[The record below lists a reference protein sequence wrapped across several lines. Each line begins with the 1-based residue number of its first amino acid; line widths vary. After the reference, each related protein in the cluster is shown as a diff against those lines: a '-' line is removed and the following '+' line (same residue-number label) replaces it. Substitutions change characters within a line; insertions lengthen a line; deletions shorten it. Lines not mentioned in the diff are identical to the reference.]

1 MPDVSIVRTSDLVHM
16 LTVMKREQVVSGK
29 KQAQVESCMV
39 RFAKGPT
46 NNGTCSILSLT
57 RDLTGLTYVQ
67 CEAGTV
73 YEDMLVP
80 IPDIDRVLSILKMH
94 REWLTVDYKPSENKV
109 LFRSASED
117 STSKKQTT
125 LQVSDEAKAFSHS
138 PESVRAFY
146 DKSLALAERIDAA
159 EKTYTDRNGNVIRPT
174 AHFKADAAEI
184 YSALRCDAIG
194 NQRLNRYTFQF
205 DKEKN
210 YPDVTVVVGD
220 PMYGQTETRIDTDDS
235 GSTTGKPLS
244 MDFDGGLDFLFKH
257 KRGPCNVFFFDFTH
271 EDQGYRLGVEFD
283 DGSWAFQA
291 GVL

>member
-1 MPDVSIVRTSDLVHM
+1 M

-39 RFAKGPT
+39 RFQKGPT
-46 NNGTCSILSLT
+46 NNGTCSVLSLT

-67 CEAGTV
+67 CEAGSV

-109 LFRSASED
+109 LFRSSSEER
-117 STSKKQTT
+117 TSKKQTT

-138 PESVRAFY
+138 PESVLVFY
-146 DKSLALAERIDAA
+146 EKSLGLAERIDAT
-159 EKTYTDRNGNVIRPT
+159 EQTYTDRNGNVVAPCASFT
-174 AHFKADAAEI
+174 ADADEI

-194 NQRLNRYTFQF
+194 NQRLNRFTFQF
-205 DKEKN
+205 DGERN
-210 YPDVTVVVGD
+210 FPNVTVIVGD
-220 PMYGQTETRIDTDDS
+220 PMYGQTETKINTEASDS
-235 GSTTGKPLS
+235 PIGTSDSAKKKPLT
-244 MDFDGGLDFLFKH
+244 MDFDGGLDYLFKH
-257 KRGPCNVFFFDFTH
+257 KQGSCDVFFFDFTH
-271 EDQGYRLGVEFD
+271 EEQGYRFGVRFN

>member
-1 MPDVSIVRTSDLVHM
+1 MPDVSIVQTADLIHM

-39 RFAKGPT
+39 RFQKGPT
-46 NNGTCSILSLT
+46 NNGTCSVLSLT

-67 CEAGTV
+67 HEAGSV

-109 LFRSASED
+109 LFRSASEER
-117 STSKKQTT
+117 TSKKQTT

-138 PESVRAFY
+138 PESVLAFY
-146 DKSLALAERIDAA
+146 EKSLTLAERIDADKA
-159 EKTYTDRNGNVIRPT
+159 TYTDREGNVIECCASFT
-174 AHFKADAAEI
+174 AEASEL

-194 NQRLNRYTFQF
+194 NQRLNRFIF
-205 DKEKN
+205 EVEAEKH
-210 YPDVTVVVGD
+210 YPNITVIVGD
-220 PMYGQTETRIDTDDS
+220 PMYGQTETKIDADDS
-235 GSTTGKPLS
+235 SRKPGDVLS
-244 MDFDGGLDFLFKH
+244 MAFDGGLDYLFKH
-257 KRGPCNVFFFDFTH
+257 KQGPCDVFFFDFTH
-271 EDQGYRLGVEFD
+271 EEQGYRLGVKFN